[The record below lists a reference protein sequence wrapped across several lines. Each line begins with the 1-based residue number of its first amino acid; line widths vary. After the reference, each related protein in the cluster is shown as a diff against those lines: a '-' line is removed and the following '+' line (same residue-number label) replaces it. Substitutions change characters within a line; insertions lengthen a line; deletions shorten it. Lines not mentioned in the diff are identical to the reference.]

1 MTGTKA
7 LVYIRNDCK
16 TRIVADAGPEGL
28 GAVLLQLQDEECRV
42 VSYASTNLSNVERR
56 YAQTEK
62 EALALVWACKQYNS
76 YVSGREF
83 ELETDHKPLE
93 CIFSK
98 TSKPSARIERWVLRL
113 QCHDCKVVYLP
124 GKQTLSHAL
133 SQMNQCNSKD
143 LSSEKEDI
151 IRFVAT
157 EATPAALTTREIECK
172 SELDPELQSI
182 RYYIENGDWSKCKLM
197 AYTCIKNEL
206 CTIGKLV
213 MRGDRIVIPNT
224 LRKRF
229 PEAAHEGHQ
238 GIVKTKVWWPKMD
251 SDDRYVNPATD
262 VKSLDSCTSQ
272 SQ

>member
-1 MTGTKA
+1 MQFK
-7 LVYIRNDCK
+7 R
-16 TRIVADAGPEGL
+16 
-28 GAVLLQLQDEECRV
+28 
-42 VSYASTNLSNVERR
+42 
-56 YAQTEK
+56 
-62 EALALVWACKQYNS
+62 
-76 YVSGREF
+76 F
-83 ELETDHKPLE
+83 E
-93 CIFSK
+93 
-98 TSKPSARIERWVLRL
+98 
-113 QCHDCKVVYLP
+113 
-124 GKQTLSHAL
+124 
-133 SQMNQCNSKD
+133 
-143 LSSEKEDI
+143 EDI

-157 EATPAALTTREIECK
+157 EATPVALTTREIERK